1 MSFTLIKGK
10 DIKKQWDNNKVED
23 TISNDICYYYHEDL
37 EVFMVMNIAEVHHQM
52 KEWKKLLVS
61 GKIHI
66 LKENC
71 KTKQINGVDYHILVI
86 QGECTT
92 SFAKGGFVFDNEC
105 LVVSGWI
112 YMFRKCKKNR
122 DDVFNWL
129 NKFNQLVLPT
139 KAEKDICCDV
149 CMNEERQCMKT
160 SCCNQNL
167 CEVCVREKKKNECPY
182 CRKEFK

>member
-1 MSFTLIKGK
+1 MSFTLIKG
-10 DIKKQWDNNKVED
+10 DAIKKQWNDKVDD
-23 TISNDICYYYHEDL
+23 TISTDICYYYHNDL
-37 EVFMVMNIAEVHHQM
+37 EVFMAMNIAEVHHQM

-86 QGECTT
+86 QGEGTT
-92 SFAKGGFVFDNEC
+92 SFAKGGFVFDSGC
-105 LVVSGWI
+105 FVVSGWI
-112 YMFRKCKKNR
+112 YMFKKCKKNR

-149 CMNEERQCMKT
+149 CMNDERECMKT
-160 SCCNQNL
+160 SCCHQNL